1 MERRSFNVDSSS
13 GVPTPCDCGFGEDDL
28 EFCFNGMI
36 HSDLFRRIIE
46 TPCDCICHGSVIALK
61 FPIPDKEMVLAA

>member
-1 MERRSFNVDSSS
+1 MTIVN
-13 GVPTPCDCGFGEDDL
+13 PCDCGFSEDDL

-46 TPCDCICHGSVIALK
+46 TPCNCICHGVPVTLEFPEPLK
-61 FPIPDKEMVLAA
+61 ELELVA

>member
-1 MERRSFNVDSSS
+1 MNIPS
-13 GVPTPCDCGFGEDDL
+13 PCDCGFSEDDL

-46 TPCDCICHGSVIALK
+46 TPCNCICHGVDVALE
-61 FPIPDKEMVLAA
+61 FPVPLKELELAA